1 MISIYN
7 IKSRFQ
13 NLLRPILVVLHKWK
27 VTANQITVTSIIL
40 SLLIG
45 LAFWY
50 ADMYRYLFLAL
61 PIGLLIRMGLNALD
75 GMMAREYNQQSQK
88 GELLNEVGDI
98 VSDVFIFF
106 PLLKFE
112 SEYIYLIVAFICLSI
127 INEFV
132 GLMGKIVGDERRYEG
147 PMGKSDRAFVL
158 SIYGLIY
165 YFYEELTSYAP
176 WLFALV
182 LLLLLVS
189 TITRFSKA
197 VK

>member
-147 PMGKSDRAFVL
+147 PMGKSDRCC
-158 SIYGLIY
+158 Y
-165 YFYEELTSYAP
+165 YWS
-176 WLFALV
+176 V
-182 LLLLLVS
+182 RLLDFQKL
-189 TITRFSKA
+189 
-197 VK
+197 